1 MRQILRQREVLA
13 DRWRYP
19 GEQGTGPQVLTLA
32 ELLATSVAAAP
43 ATGELG
49 VRVGPTDEVEQ
60 LAPFTARLAL
70 IAVHFEASG
79 DGRGYTQGQLLR
91 QRHGY
96 AGELRA
102 AGAIRRDHLFLLARC
117 GFDAFDF
124 EPREDPRAA
133 LAHLERFSVAYQPSS
148 GTLVQPRRRLL

>member
-1 MRQILRQREVLA
+1 MRQILRQRDVLA

-19 GEQGTGPQVLTLA
+19 GEPGPGPQVLTLA
-32 ELLATSVAAAP
+32 ELLAASAAA
-43 ATGELG
+43 ALAAGELG

-60 LAPFTARLAL
+60 LAPFVARLAL
-70 IAVHFEASG
+70 IVVQFEASG
-79 DGRGYTQGQLLR
+79 DGRGYTQGQMLR
-91 QRHGY
+91 QRYGY
-96 AGELRA
+96 GGELRA

-133 LAHLERFSVAYQPSS
+133 LAQLERFSVAYQPSS